1 MSFLKSSPTLKE
13 RIKRMSTS
21 LLYHGF
27 GIHGYQYIRTLYQAG
42 TIIFCIIPN
51 VFSLRCPVCG
61 SRHVKRRGTK
71 TRMFRTIPIGSKS
84 VFIQLPVQRI
94 ECLSCGVIRQVKI
107 KFAEWR
113 RSYTKAFERYALALS
128 KHMTILDIANHL
140 GVSWDT
146 IKDIQKRYLAK
157 KYKRPRLKNIT
168 RIAIDEISIGKGHRY
183 LTVVLDL
190 KTGAVIFVG
199 DGKGVD
205 SLKPFFKRL
214 KYSKAE
220 IKAVAIDMSPS
231 YIAAV
236 LDNLPE
242 STIVFDHFHVIKLF
256 NDKLSELRRAI
267 HREAEGPLQK
277 KVLKGTRWLLLKNS
291 YNLNEQKNEKK
302 RLEEALKLNKPLAT
316 AYYLKEDLRQVWSQ
330 VCKSD
335 AETILI
341 DWIKKAQSTGIAM
354 LQKFAKT
361 LAGHAF
367 GILNYYDYPISTG
380 PLEGTNNKIKTL
392 QRQAYGYRDMDF
404 FKLKIFGLHEAKY
417 ALVG

>member
-1 MSFLKSSPTLKE
+1 
-13 RIKRMSTS
+13 MSTS

-27 GIHGYQYIRTLYQAG
+27 GIQGYQYVRTNYRAG
-42 TIIFCIIPN
+42 KIIFSIIPKP
-51 VFSLRCPVCG
+51 FSLCCSVCG
-61 SRHVKRRGTK
+61 SKRVKRRGTM
-71 TRMFRTIPIGSKS
+71 TRMFRTVPIGSKS
-84 VFIQLPVQRI
+84 VFIQLPIQRV
-94 ECLSCGVIRQVKI
+94 ECLCCGIIRQVKI
-107 KFAEWR
+107 HFAEWR
-113 RSYTKAFERYALALS
+113 RSYTKAFERYALSLS
-128 KHMTILDIANHL
+128 KHMTILDVANHL
-140 GVSWDT
+140 GVCWDI
-146 IKDIQKRYLAK
+146 IKDIQKRYLTK
-157 KYKRPRLKNIT
+157 KYKRPRLKHVT

-231 YIAAV
+231 YTAAV
-236 LDNLPE
+236 LENLPE

-256 NDKLSELRRAI
+256 NDKLSDLRRAI

-291 YNLNEQKNEKK
+291 CNLNEQKNEKE
-302 RLEEALKLNKPLAT
+302 RLEEALSLNKPLAT
-316 AYYLKEDLRQVWSQ
+316 AYYLKEDLMQVWIQ
-330 VCKSD
+330 VCKTD
-335 AETILI
+335 ARTILT
-341 DWIKKAQSTGIAM
+341 DWIKKAQSTGIEM

-361 LAGHAF
+361 LAAHAF

-392 QRQAYGYRDMDF
+392 QRQAYGYRDMEF
-404 FKLKIFGLHEAKY
+404 FKLKIYGLHEAKY
-417 ALVG
+417 ALIG

>member
-1 MSFLKSSPTLKE
+1 
-13 RIKRMSTS
+13 MSTS

-27 GIHGYQYIRTLYQAG
+27 GINGYQYVRTIYPKG
-42 TIIFCIIPN
+42 KIIFCIIPKA
-51 VFSLRCPVCG
+51 FSLCCPICG
-61 SRHVKRRGTK
+61 SKRVKRRGTK
-71 TRMFRTIPIGSKS
+71 IRMFRTIPIGLKS
-84 VFIQLPVQRI
+84 VFIQIPIQRV
-94 ECLSCGVIRQVKI
+94 ECLCCNVIRQVKI

-128 KHMTILDIANHL
+128 KHMTILDVANHL

-190 KTGAVIFVG
+190 KTGVVIFVG
-199 DGKGVD
+199 DGRGVD
-205 SLKPFFKRL
+205 SLRPFFKRL

-236 LDNLPE
+236 LENLPD
-242 STIVFDHFHVIKLF
+242 STIVFDHFHVIKLL

-291 YNLNEQKNEKK
+291 YNLNEQKNEKE
-302 RLEEALKLNKPLAT
+302 RLEEALSLNKPLAT

-335 AETILI
+335 AKTVLTN
-341 DWIKKAQSTGIAM
+341 WIKKAQSTGIAI
-354 LQKFAKT
+354 LQKFANT

-392 QRQAYGYRDMDF
+392 QKQAYGYRDMDF
-404 FKLKIFGLHEAKY
+404 FKLKIYGLHEAKY

>member
-1 MSFLKSSPTLKE
+1 
-13 RIKRMSTS
+13 MSTS

-27 GIHGYQYIRTLYQAG
+27 GIHGYQYVRTIYRAG
-42 TIIFCIIPN
+42 KIIFCIIPKA
-51 VFSLRCPVCG
+51 FSLCCPDCG
-61 SRHVKRRGTK
+61 SKRVKRRGIK
-71 TRMFRTIPIGSKS
+71 TRMFRTVPIGSKS
-84 VFIQLPVQRI
+84 VFLQTPIQRV
-94 ECLSCGVIRQVKI
+94 ECLCCGVIRQVKI
-107 KFAEWR
+107 KFAQWR

-128 KHMTILDIANHL
+128 KHMTILDVANHL

-146 IKDIQKRYLAK
+146 IKDIQKRYLSR
-157 KYKRPRLKNIT
+157 KYKRPRLSNIT

-236 LDNLPE
+236 LDNLPA

-256 NDKLSELRRAI
+256 NDKLSELRRAM

-277 KVLKGTRWLLLKNS
+277 KVLKGTRWLLLKNA
-291 YNLNEQKNEKK
+291 YNLDEQKNEKQ

-316 AYYLKEDLRQVWSQ
+316 AYYLKEDLGQVWSQ
-330 VCKSD
+330 ECKSD
-335 AETILI
+335 AEAILT

-404 FKLKIFGLHEAKY
+404 FKLKIFALHEAKY